1 MHNHKD
7 FFLKPGHATQ
17 RQYEALRAFY
27 VDGRSAK
34 DVAEAFRYSKNYF
47 DKLRSLF
54 HKRLLEDDPPSFF
67 TESKAGP
74 KPKDIEASVKEQ
86 IIALRKQN
94 YSIVEIR
101 AVLDAKGH
109 GLTLMGIDQVLKDDG
124 FARLPR
130 RTRAEKQARAVP
142 GKLELPRAETLDFA
156 RHFGMTQHPDTG
168 ESERVRITTRQGGV
182 MLFYPFLQQLGIE
195 NLVQDAGYP
204 ATKKLSALNYIL
216 AFVALK
222 LQDKERLSHVE
233 HLCLDKGVGLF
244 CALSALP
251 KNAALSSYS
260 YNVTREMNRAFLKA
274 LARATQKLV
283 PFGGDFNLDFTAIPH
298 WGDAS
303 ILEKNWQGAR
313 HQTLKSVLSFLAQDP
328 ESGLL
333 AYGNAEIKHRDKND
347 EVLTFVDFWKES
359 HGHSPKCLIFDS
371 RLTTYENLSKL
382 NRDGVKFI
390 TLRRRGKSLVESVGR
405 IPKSKWQT
413 VTIDHPKRKYRKPR
427 VYDSKISLTGYKGK
441 VRQLVIT
448 NIGREQPVFLI
459 TNDLE
464 ATAKTLVTKYAH
476 RWLVE
481 KSISESI
488 DFFHLN
494 LLSSAI
500 VVKVDFDLAMTIL
513 ASTLCRL
520 FTRQL
525 NGFENI
531 TAKKLYGNF
540 INNGAEIEISQKQIT
555 IFLQKKVHN
564 PILFET
570 NIFQRTWTIPWL
582 DGMEVRFERQNST

>member
-1 MHNHKD
+1 MHSHKD
-7 FFLKPGHATQ
+7 FFLKPNNAAH

-27 VDGRSAK
+27 VDRRSTK
-34 DVAEAFRYSKNYF
+34 EVAETFGYSENYF
-47 DKLRSLF
+47 NKLRSLF
-54 HKRLLEDDPPSFF
+54 RQRLLSENPPTFF
-67 TESKAGP
+67 AGQKYGPESKE
-74 KPKDIEASVKEQ
+74 IEASVKEQ

-94 YSIVEIR
+94 YSILEIQ
-101 AVLDAKGH
+101 AALDAKGQRVN
-109 GLTLMGIDQVLKDDG
+109 LMRIDQVLKDDG

-130 RTRAEKQARAVP
+130 RTRKEKEARAVP
-142 GKLELPRAETLDFA
+142 QKLEMPRAEPLDFA
-156 RHFGMTQHPDTG
+156 RHFGIAPQNDF
-168 ESERVRITTRQGGV
+168 ERTRITTRNGGV
-182 MLFYPFLQQLGIE
+182 MLFYPLLQQLGIDD
-195 NLVQDAGYP
+195 LVRDAGYP
-204 ATKKLSALNYIL
+204 ATERLTALHYIL
-216 AFVALK
+216 SFVVLK

-244 CALSALP
+244 CGLSALP
-251 KNAALSSYS
+251 KSAALSSYS

-313 HQTLKSVLSFLAQDP
+313 HQALKSVLSFLAQDP
-328 ESGLL
+328 ETGILS
-333 AYGNAEIKHRDKND
+333 YGNAEIKHQNKND

-382 NRDGVKFI
+382 NQDGVNFI
-390 TLRRRGKSLVESVGR
+390 TLRRRGKSLVESVSR
-405 IPKSKWQT
+405 IPKNKWQT
-413 VTIDHPKRKYRKPR
+413 IIIDHPKRKYQKPR
-427 VYDSKISLTGYKGK
+427 VYDSKTSLTGYKGK

-448 NIGREQPVFLI
+448 NIGREKPVFLI
-459 TNDLE
+459 TNDFS
-464 ATAKTLVTKYAH
+464 ATTKALVVKYAR

-494 LLSSAI
+494 LLSSSI
-500 VVKVDFDLAMTIL
+500 VVKVDFDLTMTIL
-513 ASTLCRL
+513 ASTLYRL
-520 FTRQL
+520 FAREIK
-525 NGFENI
+525 GFEAV
-531 TAKKLYGNF
+531 TAKKLYQNF
-540 INNGAEIEISQKQIT
+540 INNGAEIEISETQLT

-564 PILFET
+564 PILFEA
-570 NIFQRTWTIPWL
+570 NIFQKAWKLPWFGGIEL
-582 DGMEVRFERQNST
+582 RFERQNST